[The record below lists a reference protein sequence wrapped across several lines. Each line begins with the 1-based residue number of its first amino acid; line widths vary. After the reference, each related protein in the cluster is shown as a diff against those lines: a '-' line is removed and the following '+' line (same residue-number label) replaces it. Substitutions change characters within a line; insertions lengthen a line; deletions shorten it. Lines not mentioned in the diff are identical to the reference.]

1 MKNIIKKIFPDS
13 LVLHD
18 DFYETTGDL
27 YERMFAS
34 VKEDDFNFYLQ
45 YLRKTGS
52 PVLDLAAGTG
62 RLSLYFADKGFNIVA
77 LEVSPKMVDIFRKK
91 LSMQNNLAGRIHIIR
106 GDISRF
112 CFKKRYNIAIMGY
125 NSFNHLLT
133 KRDQISSLRC
143 INRSLVT
150 GGLFVFEILP
160 VIKNIPGGK
169 KLRYERDFK
178 ESGEKIRVYSK
189 IKQDIPKF
197 HKIWWFFEVY
207 KGNQVISKTVSSFI
221 RAEIEVK
228 EMTEMLNET
237 GFRLVGVFN
246 DYNKALKI
254 SDKRL
259 FVTEKI
265 RDYRI
270 KEFI

>member
-1 MKNIIKKIFPDS
+1 MKDFIKRIFPDS
-13 LVLHD
+13 LILRD
-18 DFYETTGDL
+18 DFYETTGVL

-34 VKEDDFNFYLQ
+34 IKEDDFNFYLE
-45 YLRKTGS
+45 YIRKTEG

-62 RLSLYFADKGFNIVA
+62 RLSLFYAGKGFDIIAV
-77 LEVSPKMVDIFRKK
+77 EVSGKMVEIFRKK
-91 LSMQNNLAGRIHIIR
+91 LSLTKNLPGKVHVIQ
-106 GDISRF
+106 GNVNKF
-112 CFKKRYNIAIMGY
+112 YFKKKFNIAIMGY

-133 KRDQISSLRC
+133 KRDQINCLGC
-143 INRSLVT
+143 INRSLHK

-197 HKIWWFFEVY
+197 HKIWWFFEII
-207 KGNQVISKTVSSFI
+207 KGNRIVSKTVSSFV

-228 EMTEMLNET
+228 EMTEMTNET
-237 GFRLVGVFN
+237 GFRLIGVFN
-246 DYNKALKI
+246 DYNKAMKI

-265 RDYRI
+265 RDY
-270 KEFI
+270 